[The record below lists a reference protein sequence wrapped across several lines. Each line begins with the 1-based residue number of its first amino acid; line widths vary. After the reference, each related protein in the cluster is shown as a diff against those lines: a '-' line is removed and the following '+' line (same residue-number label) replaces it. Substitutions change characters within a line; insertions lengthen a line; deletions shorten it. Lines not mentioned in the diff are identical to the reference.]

1 MATVTQTDTR
11 LETFELRSSP
21 SPTRNVLDDTEPPH
35 SSKPSTGELLK
46 ILSAGFSFFV
56 AGVNDG
62 SIGALVPHIIRDYNV
77 TTAIVSSVYGANFM
91 GWFFGA
97 FSNTHLCQVF
107 DLGSML
113 TLGAVLQVIA
123 HALRSWKPP
132 FPLFTITFWLASL
145 GQAYQDT
152 HGNTYVSGVKGSHR
166 WLAFIHAM
174 YMAGCLVGPFVA
186 TGVASAGRTSRWYLF
201 YTFPLGIGVL
211 NVAFVVYAF
220 WDTLRLKRKQPP
232 TERTLEA
239 DESPASRNDDAFS
252 LMKETLKHK
261 NVWLISL
268 FFFFFLGATLTASGW
283 VVEYLV
289 EVRNGDINQMGFVP
303 AGFSGGS
310 LLGRLFLAEPTHRF
324 GVRPMI
330 FAFTILSIGLLVL
343 FWLVPNIIAASIAI
357 SLLGFFMGP
366 YFATGISVGSK
377 LFNPRIQ
384 STALAFVFVFA
395 QLGGCL
401 FPIITGLIAASAG
414 VSILQPILCA
424 LLVATSVSWLSNWT
438 VGSCGED
445 EAQYAAL
452 VLNQE
457 EEEEEEEEEGP
468 MVYERTHL
476 NRKREV
482 AIRGPLQTQSKDKR
496 KRDSNS
502 PPSSGGHYNHPAKR
516 ARKYSPHLFVSTK
529 EERYTERLA
538 HMRDRLDRYKPST
551 TNGMWPHVVGPDVAP
566 ASQTL
571 EYDTSGGKAI
581 VDSMASDI
589 NDGNSDMY
597 DRQLNLFIVCALD
610 GAPSLWSQTPVR
622 QLTQILTHP
631 VFKSRRDHLATI
643 LQYAFILRTNDRRP
657 WVMAMRF
664 RTHGGILENLQDE

>member
-330 FAFTILSIGLLVL
+330 FAFTILSIGLQVL

-414 VSILQPILCA
+414 PPSLDSSSSPNSPSF
-424 LLVATSVSWLSNWT
+424 ATT
-438 VGSCGED
+438 PE
-445 EAQYAAL
+445 
-452 VLNQE
+452 
-457 EEEEEEEEEGP
+457 
-468 MVYERTHL
+468 
-476 NRKREV
+476 
-482 AIRGPLQTQSKDKR
+482 SKDKR

-502 PPSSGGHYNHPAKR
+502 RPSSGGHYNHPAKR
-516 ARKYSPHLFVSTK
+516 ARKYSPDLFVSTK

-571 EYDTSGGKAI
+571 EYDTSGWKAI

-597 DRQLNLFIVCALD
+597 DRQLNLFIVCAHQTLVD
-610 GAPSLWSQTPVR
+610 GTPSLWSQTPVR

-643 LQYAFILRTNDRRP
+643 LQYAVILRTNDRRP

>member
-11 LETFELRSSP
+11 PETFELRSSP
-21 SPTRNVLDDTEPPH
+21 SPTRDVLQDPQPPR
-35 SSKPSTGELLK
+35 SSKPSTSELLK
-46 ILSAGFSFFV
+46 IFSAGFSFFV

-97 FSNTHLCQVF
+97 FSNTHLCQFF

-186 TGVASAGRTSRWYLF
+186 TGVASAGSVSRWYLF
-201 YTFPLGIGVL
+201 YTFPLSIGVL

-220 WDTLRLKRKQPP
+220 WDTLRLKRKQAP

-252 LMKETLKHK
+252 LMKETLKNK

-330 FAFTILSIGLLVL
+330 FAFTILSIGLQVL

-414 VSILQPILCA
+414 VSILQPVLCA
-424 LLVATSVSWLSNWT
+424 LLVATSVSWLFVPMPKEGDNPT
-438 VGSCGED
+438 
-445 EAQYAAL
+445 L
-452 VLNQE
+452 HQE
-457 EEEEEEEEEGP
+457 
-468 MVYERTHL
+468 
-476 NRKREV
+476 
-482 AIRGPLQTQSKDKR
+482 
-496 KRDSNS
+496 
-502 PPSSGGHYNHPAKR
+502 
-516 ARKYSPHLFVSTK
+516 
-529 EERYTERLA
+529 
-538 HMRDRLDRYKPST
+538 
-551 TNGMWPHVVGPDVAP
+551 
-566 ASQTL
+566 
-571 EYDTSGGKAI
+571 
-581 VDSMASDI
+581 
-589 NDGNSDMY
+589 
-597 DRQLNLFIVCALD
+597 
-610 GAPSLWSQTPVR
+610 
-622 QLTQILTHP
+622 
-631 VFKSRRDHLATI
+631 
-643 LQYAFILRTNDRRP
+643 
-657 WVMAMRF
+657 
-664 RTHGGILENLQDE
+664 

>member
-11 LETFELRSSP
+11 SETFELRSSP
-21 SPTRNVLDDTEPPH
+21 MPTRDVLDDTEPPR
-35 SSKPSTGELLK
+35 SSKPSTAELLK

-97 FSNTHLCQVF
+97 FSNTHLCQVL

-186 TGVASAGRTSRWYLF
+186 TGVASAGT
-201 YTFPLGIGVL
+201 
-211 NVAFVVYAF
+211 
-220 WDTLRLKRKQPP
+220 
-232 TERTLEA
+232 
-239 DESPASRNDDAFS
+239 
-252 LMKETLKHK
+252 
-261 NVWLISL
+261 
-268 FFFFFLGATLTASGW
+268 SGW

-330 FAFTILSIGLLVL
+330 FAFTIFSIGLQVL

-401 FPIITGLIAASAG
+401 FPIITGLVAASAG
-414 VSILQPILCA
+414 VSVLQPVLCA
-424 LLVATSVSWLSNWT
+424 LLVATSVSWLF
-438 VGSCGED
+438 V
-445 EAQYAAL
+445 
-452 VLNQE
+452 
-457 EEEEEEEEEGP
+457 P
-468 MVYERTHL
+468 MPKQGDNPTLH
-476 NRKREV
+476 RE
-482 AIRGPLQTQSKDKR
+482 
-496 KRDSNS
+496 
-502 PPSSGGHYNHPAKR
+502 
-516 ARKYSPHLFVSTK
+516 
-529 EERYTERLA
+529 
-538 HMRDRLDRYKPST
+538 
-551 TNGMWPHVVGPDVAP
+551 
-566 ASQTL
+566 
-571 EYDTSGGKAI
+571 
-581 VDSMASDI
+581 
-589 NDGNSDMY
+589 
-597 DRQLNLFIVCALD
+597 
-610 GAPSLWSQTPVR
+610 
-622 QLTQILTHP
+622 
-631 VFKSRRDHLATI
+631 
-643 LQYAFILRTNDRRP
+643 
-657 WVMAMRF
+657 
-664 RTHGGILENLQDE
+664 

>member
-91 GWFFGA
+91 GWFLGA

-107 DLGSML
+107 DLGAML

-186 TGVASAGRTSRWYLF
+186 TGVASAGSTSRWYLF

-252 LMKETLKHK
+252 LMKETLKNK
-261 NVWLISL
+261 N
-268 FFFFFLGATLTASGW
+268 
-283 VVEYLV
+283 
-289 EVRNGDINQMGFVP
+289 MGFVP

-330 FAFTILSIGLLVL
+330 FAFTILSIGLQVL

-384 STALAFVFVFA
+384 STALAFLFVFA

-424 LLVATSVSWLSNWT
+424 LLVATSVSWLFVPMPKEGDNT
-438 VGSCGED
+438 T
-445 EAQYAAL
+445 L
-452 VLNQE
+452 HQE
-457 EEEEEEEEEGP
+457 
-468 MVYERTHL
+468 
-476 NRKREV
+476 
-482 AIRGPLQTQSKDKR
+482 
-496 KRDSNS
+496 
-502 PPSSGGHYNHPAKR
+502 
-516 ARKYSPHLFVSTK
+516 
-529 EERYTERLA
+529 
-538 HMRDRLDRYKPST
+538 
-551 TNGMWPHVVGPDVAP
+551 
-566 ASQTL
+566 
-571 EYDTSGGKAI
+571 
-581 VDSMASDI
+581 
-589 NDGNSDMY
+589 
-597 DRQLNLFIVCALD
+597 
-610 GAPSLWSQTPVR
+610 
-622 QLTQILTHP
+622 
-631 VFKSRRDHLATI
+631 
-643 LQYAFILRTNDRRP
+643 
-657 WVMAMRF
+657 
-664 RTHGGILENLQDE
+664 

>member
-1 MATVTQTDTR
+1 MVLGR
-11 LETFELRSSP
+11 LLQHSPLSSLRSRVNAYAGCCSASHRSRAP
-21 SPTRNVLDDTEPPH
+21 VLE
-35 SSKPSTGELLK
+35 
-46 ILSAGFSFFV
+46 A
-56 AGVNDG
+56 
-62 SIGALVPHIIRDYNV
+62 
-77 TTAIVSSVYGANFM
+77 
-91 GWFFGA
+91 A
-97 FSNTHLCQVF
+97 FSSLHHHL
-107 DLGSML
+107 LARESGSS
-113 TLGAVLQVIA
+113 IPR
-123 HALRSWKPP
+123 HARK
-132 FPLFTITFWLASL
+132 
-145 GQAYQDT
+145 
-152 HGNTYVSGVKGSHR
+152 HYVSGVKGSHR

-186 TGVASAGRTSRWYLF
+186 TGVASAGSTSRWYLF

-252 LMKETLKHK
+252 LIKETLKNK

-330 FAFTILSIGLLVL
+330 FAFTILSIGLQVL

-384 STALAFVFVFA
+384 STALAFLFVFA

-414 VSILQPILCA
+414 VSILQPVLCA
-424 LLVATSVSWLSNWT
+424 LLVATSVSWLFVPMPKEGDNT
-438 VGSCGED
+438 T
-445 EAQYAAL
+445 L
-452 VLNQE
+452 HQE
-457 EEEEEEEEEGP
+457 
-468 MVYERTHL
+468 
-476 NRKREV
+476 
-482 AIRGPLQTQSKDKR
+482 
-496 KRDSNS
+496 
-502 PPSSGGHYNHPAKR
+502 
-516 ARKYSPHLFVSTK
+516 
-529 EERYTERLA
+529 
-538 HMRDRLDRYKPST
+538 
-551 TNGMWPHVVGPDVAP
+551 
-566 ASQTL
+566 
-571 EYDTSGGKAI
+571 
-581 VDSMASDI
+581 
-589 NDGNSDMY
+589 
-597 DRQLNLFIVCALD
+597 
-610 GAPSLWSQTPVR
+610 
-622 QLTQILTHP
+622 
-631 VFKSRRDHLATI
+631 
-643 LQYAFILRTNDRRP
+643 
-657 WVMAMRF
+657 
-664 RTHGGILENLQDE
+664 